1 MSSAAYIATSKVRHI
16 AVWTATNARPD
27 DISHDWRPLCGR
39 RGPDVTWPS
48 LWSPNVSPA
57 DLDPQWRKRFEAAM
71 RRPVCKDCTTVVDAA
86 SALLDRPR
94 AVRRQGGA
102 L

>member
-1 MSSAAYIATSKVRHI
+1 MSGTAYLATPAVRHLAI
-16 AVWTATNARPD
+16 WTATNARPD

-39 RGPDVTWPS
+39 RGPNPTWPT
-48 LWSPNVSPA
+48 LWFPEVSPA

-71 RRPVCKDCTTVVDAA
+71 RKPVCKDCIHVAHEAYTLA
-86 SALLDRPR
+86 
-94 AVRRQGGA
+94 GGA